1 MSARVPRRDRARV
14 PRALTRFLRR
24 RLRLTSLALI
34 GVVLV
39 AASGLQSASADALRE
54 TLDANWRGDYD
65 ILVTAGGSSPL
76 SGAEGGLLGPGALT
90 DASLGHIASADVAT
104 VQDMEGIEVAA
115 PIGAFTTPTT
125 DVAKATLLVPLDGSA
140 TGPRAYRV
148 STTLVIDDG
157 VTPTR
162 TVDAS
167 VDIVVDQSA
176 WEGYRQLQDG
186 QNRPVRAVTSAGEI
200 AYGAETDVDR
210 NVAWTFGGWESA
222 EQPPPGEGVVA
233 VTLPVEAI
241 RAAHVVLVD
250 PVAEKELLGDAGTV
264 MDPLIDT
271 SALIGR
277 LGDDFFDPA
286 DPPTPGDDLNTL
298 FEKGVAA
305 QPTPILT
312 RAVDTPAAHLDVTLT
327 PLDAPGD
334 ELAATLSRAS
344 AGDEGVFP
352 DLATAGSGATTT
364 LYSGEPGDAL
374 SPLTFDSVD
383 IPWPGWTPP
392 PPAPYA
398 QYPMFR
404 LAGSPILSA
413 VAPQATA
420 SAHAVPADG
429 VAGEDDPSAPELR
442 LRAVG
447 ESDGELLFSS
457 TSPFPGTDAG
467 TAGPYETN
475 TWPVGTFTP
484 AQLQDE
490 GTTLGQVGLGYDE
503 SAPIIV
509 DGVDAAAA
517 GTALP
522 ASFSGL
528 GLNTSGAFAI
538 ADLQNAQY
546 LHMADPV
553 SSIRIRVAGIDGYT
567 ADAQAKILDAA
578 SRIRDLGLTA
588 TIVAGSSFETVP
600 VALEPPTG
608 TVGDDERLVVAQQ
621 YSRLGA
627 AAMASEGVSGTN
639 LALLVMSMLAATA
652 LLLFTQVSSIASR
665 RADAAVLR
673 QVGWTRRRI
682 RAWFLSEEAVAT
694 VLMIGIG
701 GVTLLTSAVI
711 VTTSYLVGIAV
722 AASVVGSAVLVG
734 RSALVRTGAARRRR
748 TGSGAVMTPALLG
761 LRNART
767 SGATTLALA
776 AALALVALAAASA
789 VAVLVTGRAATGDS
803 RLGSFAATQAL
814 VPQSTLITVTLAAAC
829 VLLVVIRRLALEKR
843 TSAAEALRAMG
854 WQRAHLRRAAAA
866 EIFTAAVP
874 GVVAGAVLA
883 AAGALVFAPAATV
896 AAVAVGTTAATAA
909 GLILVSDGARPWGR
923 RGSARRRARRAR

>member
-1 MSARVPRRDRARV
+1 MTARVSRRDRARV
-14 PRALTRFLRR
+14 PHALARFLRR

-34 GVVLV
+34 GIVLV

-76 SGAEGGLLGPGALT
+76 SGASGGLLGPGALT
-90 DASLGHIASADVAT
+90 DASLGHIASADVAR
-104 VQDMEGIEVAA
+104 VQGLEGVDVAA

-140 TGPRAYRV
+140 AGPRAYRV
-148 STTLVIDDG
+148 STSLLIDDG
-157 VTPTR
+157 VTPAHTI
-162 TVDAS
+162 DAS
-167 VDIVVDQSA
+167 VDIVVDQTT

-186 QNRPVRAVTSAGEI
+186 ENRQVRAVTSNGEI

-233 VTLPVEAI
+233 LTLPVEAV

-250 PVAEKELLGDAGTV
+250 PVAEKKLLGDAGGV

-277 LGDDFFDPA
+277 LGDNFFDPA
-286 DPPTPGDDLNTL
+286 DPPSPGDDLNTL

-305 QPTPILT
+305 RPTPILT
-312 RAVDTPAAHLDVTLT
+312 RAVDAPAAHLEVALT
-327 PLDAPGD
+327 PLEAPAG
-334 ELAATLSRAS
+334 ELAAALTRTSEGDDGLFPNLDA
-344 AGDEGVFP
+344 AG
-352 DLATAGSGATTT
+352 TGATTT
-364 LYSGEPGDAL
+364 LYSGDPGDAL
-374 SPLTFDSVD
+374 SPLTFDSID

-392 PPAPYA
+392 PAVAYA
-398 QYPMFR
+398 RYPMFR
-404 LAGSPILSA
+404 LAGSPVLSD
-413 VAPQATA
+413 VDPQATTI
-420 SAHAVPADG
+420 AHAVPADDP
-429 VAGEDDPSAPELR
+429 AGQSDASAPELR
-442 LRAVG
+442 LRATG

-457 TSPFPGTDAG
+457 MTPFPGTDADA
-467 TAGPYETN
+467 AGPYETN

-490 GTTLGQVGLGYDE
+490 GAALGQVGLGYDE

-509 DGVDAAAA
+509 DGAGAAD
-517 GTALP
+517 GRALP

-546 LHMADPV
+546 LHMTDPV
-553 SSIRIRVAGIDGYT
+553 SSIRVRVAGIEGYT
-567 ADAQAKILDAA
+567 ADAQAKILDVA

-588 TIVAGSSFETVP
+588 TIVAGSSLETVP
-600 VALEPPTG
+600 VALEPPAG
-608 TVGDDERLVVAQQ
+608 TAGDEAHLVVTQE

-627 AAMASEGVSGTN
+627 AAMASAGVSGTS

-652 LLLFTQVSSIASR
+652 LLLFTQLSSIASR

-682 RAWFLSEEAVAT
+682 RVWFLSEEAVAT
-694 VLMIGIG
+694 LLLLGIG
-701 GVTLLTSAVI
+701 AVTLLSSAVI
-711 VTTSYLVGIAV
+711 ETTSYLVGIAV
-722 AASVVGSAVLVG
+722 AASVLGSAVLVA
-734 RSALVRTGAARRRR
+734 RSALMRTATARRRP
-748 TGSGAVMTPALLG
+748 TGPGAVTTPTLLG

-767 SGATTLALA
+767 SGGTTLALA
-776 AALALVALAAASA
+776 AALALVALAASTA
-789 VAVLVTGRAATGDS
+789 VAVLITGRAAAGAS
-803 RLGSFAATQAL
+803 RLGSFAASQAL
-814 VPQSTLITVTLAAAC
+814 VPQGTLIAVTLAAAC
-829 VLLVVIRRLALEKR
+829 ILLVVIRRLGLERR
-843 TSAAEALRAMG
+843 TSAEQALRAMG
-854 WQRAHLRRAAAA
+854 WQRTHLRRAAAA
-866 EIFTAAVP
+866 EIFSAAVP
-874 GVVAGAVLA
+874 GVVAGAALA
-883 AAGALVFAPAATV
+883 TVGALAFAPSATV
-896 AAVAVGTTAATAA
+896 TAVVVGTAAATAA
-909 GLILVSDGARPWGR
+909 GLILVSDGARSSGR
-923 RGSARRRARRAR
+923 RGSVRRRVRRAR

>member
-1 MSARVPRRDRARV
+1 MRARVPHSDRARV

-34 GVVLV
+34 GIVLV

-76 SGAEGGLLGPGALT
+76 SGATGGLLGPGALT
-90 DASLGHIASADVAT
+90 DASLGHIASADVARL
-104 VQDMEGIEVAA
+104 QGLEGVEVAA

-140 TGPRAYRV
+140 AGPRAYRA

-157 VTPTR
+157 VTPAR
-162 TVDAS
+162 TIDAS
-167 VDIVVDQSA
+167 VDIVVDQTA
-176 WEGYRQLQDG
+176 WEGYRQLQDED
-186 QNRPVRAVTSAGEI
+186 NRPVRAVTSTGEV

-210 NVAWTFGGWESA
+210 NVAWTFGGWASA

-233 VTLPVEAI
+233 LTLPVEAV
-241 RAAHVVLVD
+241 RTAHVVMVD
-250 PVAEKELLGDAGTV
+250 PVAEKELLGDAGAV

-277 LGDDFFDPA
+277 LGDNFFDPA
-286 DPPTPGDDLNTL
+286 DPPSPGDDLNTL
-298 FEKGVAA
+298 FAKGVAT

-327 PLDAPGD
+327 PLDAPDD
-334 ELAATLSRAS
+334 ELAATLARAT
-344 AGDEGVFP
+344 AGDDAFP
-352 DLATAGSGATTT
+352 DLDAARTGPTTT

-374 SPLTFDSVD
+374 SPLSFDSIDV
-383 IPWPGWTPP
+383 PWPGWTPP
-392 PPAPYA
+392 PSAPYA

-413 VAPQATA
+413 VDPQATTI
-420 SAHAVPADG
+420 AHAVSADRSD
-429 VAGEDDPSAPELR
+429 ASAPLLR
-442 LRAVG
+442 LRATG
-447 ESDGELLFSS
+447 ESDGELLFAS
-457 TSPFPGTDAG
+457 TAPFPGTDAG
-467 TAGPYETN
+467 AAGPYETN
-475 TWPVGTFTP
+475 TWPVGSFTP
-484 AQLQDE
+484 AQLHEED
-490 GTTLGQVGLGYDE
+490 TALGQVGLGYDE

-509 DGVDAAAA
+509 DGSDAVAE

-546 LHMADPV
+546 LHITDPV
-553 SSIRIRVAGIDGYT
+553 SSVRVRVAGIDGYT
-567 ADAQAKILDAA
+567 AGAQAKILDVA
-578 SRIRDLGLTA
+578 SRISDLGLTA

-608 TVGDDERLVVAQQ
+608 TPGDAEPLIVEQD

-639 LALLVMSMLAATA
+639 VALLVMSMLAATA
-652 LLLFTQVSSIASR
+652 LLLFTQLSSIASR

-694 VLMIGIG
+694 LLLGGIG
-701 GVTLLTSAVI
+701 ALTLLTSAVI
-711 VTTSYLVGIAV
+711 ETTSYLVGIAV
-722 AASVVGSAVLVG
+722 AASIVGSAVLVARG
-734 RSALVRTGAARRRR
+734 ALVRTAAARRPR
-748 TGSGAVMTPALLG
+748 TGTGAVTTPTLLG

-767 SGATTLALA
+767 NGATTLSLA
-776 AALALVALAAASA
+776 AALALVAVAASTA
-789 VAVLVTGRAATGDS
+789 VAVLIAGRAAAGDS
-803 RLGSFAATQAL
+803 RLGSFASSQAL
-814 VPQSTLITVTLAAAC
+814 VPQGTLIAVTLGAAC
-829 VLLVVIRRLALEKR
+829 ILLVVIRRLGLERR
-843 TSAAEALRAMG
+843 TSAEQALRAMG
-854 WQRAHLRRAAAA
+854 WQRTHLRRAATA

-874 GVVAGAVLA
+874 GVVTGAALA
-883 AAGALVFAPAATV
+883 TAGALAFTPSATV
-896 AAVAVGTTAATAA
+896 AAVVIGTIAATAA
-909 GLILVSDGARPWGR
+909 GLILVSDGARSSGR
-923 RGSARRRARRAR
+923 RGSARRRVRRAR

>member
-1 MSARVPRRDRARV
+1 MRARVPRRERARV

-24 RLRLTSLALI
+24 RLRLASLALI
-34 GVVLV
+34 GIVLV
-39 AASGLQSASADALRE
+39 AASGLQSGSADALRE

-76 SGAEGGLLGPGALT
+76 SGASGGLLGPGALT
-90 DASLGHIASADVAT
+90 DASLGHIANADVAR
-104 VQDMEGIEVAA
+104 VQGLEGVEVAA

-125 DVAKATLLVPLDGSA
+125 DVAKATLIVPLDGSA
-140 TGPRAYRV
+140 AGPRAYRV

-157 VTPTR
+157 VTPAR
-162 TVDAS
+162 TIDAS
-167 VDIVVDQSA
+167 VDIVVDQTA
-176 WEGYRQLQDG
+176 WEGYRQLRDG
-186 QNRPVRAVTSAGEI
+186 ENRPVRAVTSAGEI

-233 VTLPVEAI
+233 LTLPVQAV
-241 RAAHVVLVD
+241 RTAHVVLVD
-250 PVAEKELLGDAGTV
+250 PVAEKKLLGDAGAV

-277 LGDDFFDPA
+277 LGDNFFDPA
-286 DPPTPGDDLNTL
+286 DPPSPDDDLNTL
-298 FEKGVAA
+298 FEKGVAT

-312 RAVDTPAAHLDVTLT
+312 RAVDTPAAHLEVDLT
-327 PLDAPGD
+327 PLDAPSD
-334 ELAATLSRAS
+334 ELATSLVRAT
-344 AGDEGVFP
+344 AGDDVFP
-352 DLATAGSGATTT
+352 DLDAAGTAPTTT

-383 IPWPGWTPP
+383 VPWPGWTPP
-392 PPAPYA
+392 PAAPYA

-413 VAPQATA
+413 VDPQATTI
-420 SAHAVPADG
+420 AHAVPAD
-429 VAGEDDPSAPELR
+429 ASADQSDASAPLLR
-442 LRAVG
+442 LRATG
-447 ESDGELLFSS
+447 ESDGELLFSA
-457 TSPFPGTDAG
+457 TTPFPGTDAG
-467 TAGPYETN
+467 TTGPYETN

-484 AQLQDE
+484 AQLQEE
-490 GTTLGQVGLGYDE
+490 GTELGQVGLGYDE

-509 DGVDAAAA
+509 DGADAAAD

-553 SSIRIRVAGIDGYT
+553 SSVRVRVAGIDGYT
-567 ADAQAKILDAA
+567 ADAQAKILDVA
-578 SRIRDLGLTA
+578 SRIRELGLTA

-600 VALEPPTG
+600 VALEPPAG
-608 TVGDDERLVVAQQ
+608 TSGDAPPLVVSQD

-627 AAMASEGVSGTN
+627 AAMASDGVSGTN
-639 LALLVMSMLAATA
+639 LALLMMSMLAATA
-652 LLLFTQVSSIASR
+652 LLLFTQLSSIASR

-694 VLMIGIG
+694 LLLAGIG
-701 GVTLLTSAVI
+701 ALTLLTSAMI
-711 VTTSYLVGIAV
+711 ETTSYLVGIAV

-734 RSALVRTGAARRRR
+734 RSALVRASAARRPRS
-748 TGSGAVMTPALLG
+748 GSGAVTTPALLG

-767 SGATTLALA
+767 SGATTVALA
-776 AALALVALAAASA
+776 AALALVSLAASTA
-789 VAVLVTGRAATGDS
+789 VAVLIAGRAAAGDS
-803 RLGSFAATQAL
+803 RLGSFAASQAL
-814 VPQSTLITVTLAAAC
+814 VPQGTLIAVTLGAAGI
-829 VLLVVIRRLALEKR
+829 LLVVIRRLGLERR
-843 TSAAEALRAMG
+843 TSAEQALRAMG
-854 WQRAHLRRAAAA
+854 WQRTHLRHAAAA

-874 GVVAGAVLA
+874 GVVTGAALA
-883 AAGALVFAPAATV
+883 TAGALAFAPSATV
-896 AAVAVGTTAATAA
+896 AAVVVGTIAATAA
-909 GLILVSDGARPWGR
+909 GLILVSDGARSSGR
-923 RGSARRRARRAR
+923 RESARRRARRAR